1 MIRFSLCCAFFLAL
15 AVLVTPC
22 QAQYQIQLSLE
33 KKTFLSQEPML
44 ATLSI
49 SNNSGTDV
57 VMGGRTSNWLQFHLT
72 NSNGQSFPPV
82 GVEVEESYIF
92 KAGESM
98 KRKIVLTDTHAISEI
113 GSYAITAVVYHAPT
127 ADYYQSNR
135 VRFTIMDVKPIWQQ
149 TFGVP
154 QGEPEA
160 GRVRVHSIHIMREEN
175 GSNLYYRLTDERS
188 QMRLAT
194 YTLGP
199 ISQALDPTFT
209 LDPQNQLQL
218 FFLAAPRIFAHCI
231 IGTDGKIVTRKYY
244 REGENNRPFMAMKQ
258 GAIIVQGGI
267 PFDPSAPV
275 VGPATDEG
283 VRKASERPPGL

>member
-1 MIRFSLCCAFFLAL
+1 MIRFSLCCVFFLAL
-15 AVLVTPC
+15 TALVTPC

-82 GVEVEESYIF
+82 GVEVEESFIF

-154 QGEPEA
+154 QGEPDA

-175 GSNLYYRLTDERS
+175 GSNVYYRLTDERS

-209 LDPQNQLQL
+209 LDRQNQLQV

-231 IGTDGKIVTRKYY
+231 MGTDGKIVTRKYY
-244 REGENNRPFMAMKQ
+244 REGENNRPFMATKQ
-258 GAIIVQGGI
+258 GEIIVQGGI

-275 VGPATDEG
+275 VGPSTDEG
-283 VRKASERPPGL
+283 VRKASQRPPGL

>member
-1 MIRFSLCCAFFLAL
+1 MIRLSLFAVMLAL
-15 AVLVTPC
+15 IAGALPC
-22 QAQYQIQLSLE
+22 QAQYQIQLSLA

-49 SNNSGTDV
+49 SNSSGTDV

-72 NSNGQSFPPV
+72 DSAGRQFPPV
-82 GVEVEESYIF
+82 GVEIEESFIF

-98 KRKIVLTDTHAISEI
+98 KRKVLLSETHSISEI

-135 VRFTIMDVKPIWQQ
+135 VRFTITDVKPIWQQ

-160 GRVRVHSIHIMREEN
+160 GRVRVHSIHILREEN
-175 GSNLYYRLTDERS
+175 GSNVYYRLTDERS

-209 LDPQNQLQL
+209 LDRQNQLQV
-218 FFLAAPRIFAHCI
+218 FFLAAPRIFAHCV
-231 IGTDGKIVTRKYY
+231 IGTNGKLVARKYY
-244 REGENNRPFMAMKQ
+244 RETENDRPFMATKS
-258 GAIIVQGGI
+258 GEIIVQGGTLY
-267 PFDPSAPV
+267 DPSAPPI
-275 VGPATDEG
+275 GPGTDEG
-283 VRKASERPPGL
+283 VRRASQRPPGL